1 MSETLLVL
9 LGSLGRTHDGRSVYS
24 IFAGGTVHCNRTH
37 KQIRGLDRRGK
48 VVCSFALKDPR
59 AAAVTVLTR
68 NIAYGKGKDSMGSAL
83 GG

>member
-24 IFAGGTVHCNRTH
+24 IFAGGTARCNRIH

-59 AAAVTVLTR
+59 AAAVTVRTKH
-68 NIAYGKGKDSMGSAL
+68 IAYGKGKDSMGRAL